1 MLLELRWIREYNKL
15 QGEERRSMTYAKAM
29 AAIKSY
35 PYPIKSAKE
44 ASAILGVGEK
54 IASQCEEYVKTGKI
68 AAAGEAGSVRAY
80 FQLQT

>member
-1 MLLELRWIREYNKL
+1 
-15 QGEERRSMTYAKAM
+15 MTYAKAM

-68 AAAGEAGSVRAY
+68 AAAGEQEAMVHKSFPTALLIMCPC
-80 FQLQT
+80 FQKS

>member
-1 MLLELRWIREYNKL
+1 MLLELRWIRDYNRL
-15 QGEERRSMTYAKAM
+15 EGEERRSMTYSKAM

-54 IASQCEEYVKTGKI
+54 IAAQCEEYVKTGKI
-68 AAAGEAGSVRAY
+68 AAAGEQVPS
-80 FQLQT
+80 

>member
-1 MLLELRWIREYNKL
+1 
-15 QGEERRSMTYAKAM
+15 MTYSKAM

-68 AAAGEAGSVRAY
+68 AAAGR
-80 FQLQT
+80 

>member
-1 MLLELRWIREYNKL
+1 
-15 QGEERRSMTYAKAM
+15 MTYSKAM

-54 IASQCEEYVKTGKI
+54 IASQCEEYVKMGKI
-68 AAAGEAGSVRAY
+68 AAAGE
-80 FQLQT
+80 